1 MALIFFITSLDS
13 DVYILWKGRWDDLAH
28 PICHGFFLEN
38 RKNRIFAV
46 LLMTM
51 ATEIDYSARA
61 HEVLKQFWGYD
72 RFRPLQED
80 IILSVLEGR
89 DTLALLPTG
98 GGKSICFQVPALV
111 KGGLCVVVSPLIA
124 LMKDQVEHL
133 RDRRIKAGAIF
144 SGMRQSEIQATID
157 NCLFDPEYRFL
168 YVSPERLQTESFRV
182 NFARMPVTMIA
193 VDEAHCISQWGY
205 DFRPPYLEIA
215 QIRKVFPK
223 APVLALT
230 ATATPEVVKDIQAR
244 LDFKTENVFQ
254 KSFKRGNLT
263 YFVVNEEDKLSRML
277 RIMDRYPGSGIVY
290 VRNRR
295 RTAETAEFLR
305 NHGVSAD
312 HYHAGLDPR
321 ERDRK
326 QQRWMKGETR
336 VMVATNAFGM
346 GIDKPDVRFVVH
358 IDLPDTLEAYFQE
371 AGRGG
376 RDEQP
381 AVAILLYDHNDIAQ
395 LKRNFTFTFPELDRV
410 REVYREL
417 CQGYHIEIGNG
428 QGKVFPFSMEEHAR
442 TVKMNATQY
451 FSALKLL
458 QNIGVI
464 LVSEHLRDK
473 SQLQF
478 RLDGDQ
484 LLRYQKEKPEFEPL
498 ITAILRSYTG
508 VFTQYTDIDEQILAN
523 RLETTEESVV
533 EQLKTLRGEKILSY
547 QPLSNI
553 PLLVFLKDRIDERY
567 LYFDKKIY
575 DFRKE
580 KAEERLAAV
589 ENYVKTDN
597 VCRSQL
603 LLQYFGEWDSTPC
616 GGCDVCRRNRIHQVR
631 NRDFERISEE
641 VKALERLQKSPK
653 EILAELSKRYEEP
666 QIVSVMRWLADEN
679 FR

>member
-1 MALIFFITSLDS
+1 MNDHIQKS
-13 DVYILWKGRWDDLAH
+13 
-28 PICHGFFLEN
+28 
-38 RKNRIFAV
+38 
-46 LLMTM
+46 
-51 ATEIDYSARA
+51 RA
-61 HEVLKQFWGYD
+61 VLKQYWGYD
-72 RFRPLQED
+72 NFRPLQED

-111 KGGLCVVVSPLIA
+111 KGGLCIVISPLIA

-133 RDRRIKAGAIF
+133 RDRHIKAGAIY
-144 SGMRQSEIQATID
+144 SGMRVSEIQATID

-168 YVSPERLQTESFRV
+168 YVSPERLQTESFKV
-182 NFARMPVTMIA
+182 NFERMPVSMIA

-215 QIRKVFPK
+215 KIRKVFPK
-223 APVLALT
+223 VPVLALT
-230 ATATPEVVKDIQAR
+230 ATATPEVVKDIQLR
-244 LDFKTENVFQ
+244 LEFKTENVFQ
-254 KSFKRGNLT
+254 KSFKRSNLT
-263 YFVVNEEDKLSRML
+263 YFVVNEEDKNSRML
-277 RIMDRYPGSGIVY
+277 RIMNRYPGSGIVY

-295 RTAETAEFLR
+295 KTAETAEFLR
-305 NHGVSAD
+305 NNGISAD

-326 QQRWMKGETR
+326 QQSWMKGETR
-336 VMVATNAFGM
+336 VMVSTNAFGM

-371 AGRGG
+371 AGRAG
-376 RDEQP
+376 RDEKA

-417 CQGYHIEIGNG
+417 CQSYHIELGTG
-428 QGKVFPFSMEEHAR
+428 QGKIYPFSMDEHAR

-464 LVSEHLRDK
+464 LISEHLREK
-473 SQLQF
+473 SQIQF
-478 RLDGDQ
+478 RINGDQ
-484 LLRYQKEKPEFEPL
+484 LIKYQKEKPDFEPL
-498 ITAILRSYTG
+498 ITVILRSYSG
-508 VFTQYTDIDEQILAN
+508 VFSQYTVIDERLIAN
-523 RLETTEESVV
+523 RLETTEEAVV
-533 EQLKTLRGEKILSY
+533 EQLKALRSEKILSY

-553 PLLVFLKDRIDERY
+553 PLLVFLKDRIDEKY

-589 ENYVKTDN
+589 ENYVKCDN

-616 GGCDVCRRNRIHQVR
+616 GECDVCRRNQI
-631 NRDFERISEE
+631 ERI
-641 VKALERLQKSPK
+641 RNKSFELISNEIKDLRQQGMTPK
-653 EILAELSKRYEEP
+653 EMLSELSKRYEEP
-666 QIVSVMRWLADEN
+666 QIVAVMRWLAAN
-679 FR
+679 GQ

>member
-1 MALIFFITSLDS
+1 MMTNE
-13 DVYILWKGRWDDLAH
+13 DVFRQ
-28 PICHGFFLEN
+28 
-38 RKNRIFAV
+38 R
-46 LLMTM
+46 
-51 ATEIDYSARA
+51 ARA
-61 HEVLKQFWGYD
+61 VLKQHWGYD
-72 RFRPLQED
+72 SFRPLQED

-111 KGGLCVVVSPLIA
+111 KGGLCIVISPLIA

-133 RDRRIKAGAIF
+133 RARHIKAGAIY
-144 SGMRQSEIQATID
+144 SGMRVSEIQATID

-168 YVSPERLQTESFRV
+168 YVSPERLQTENFKV
-182 NFARMPVTMIA
+182 NFERMPVSMIA

-215 QIRKVFPK
+215 KIRKIFPEV
-223 APVLALT
+223 PVLALT
-230 ATATPEVVKDIQAR
+230 ATATPEVVKDIQLR

-254 KSFKRGNLT
+254 KSFKRANLT
-263 YFVVNEEDKLSRML
+263 YFVVNEEDKNSRML
-277 RIMDRYPGSGIVY
+277 RIMNRYPGSGIVY

-295 RTAETAEFLR
+295 KTAETAEFLR
-305 NHGVSAD
+305 NNGISAD

-326 QQRWMKGETR
+326 QQSWMKGETR
-336 VMVATNAFGM
+336 VMVSTNAFGM

-358 IDLPDTLEAYFQE
+358 LDLPDTLEAYFQE
-371 AGRGG
+371 AGRAG

-381 AVAILLYDHNDIAQ
+381 AVAILLYDNYDIAQ

-417 CQGYHIEIGNG
+417 CQSHHIELGSG
-428 QGKVFPFSMEEHAR
+428 QGKTFPFSMEAHANA
-442 TVKMNATQY
+442 VKMNATQY
-451 FSALKLL
+451 FNALKLL
-458 QNIGVI
+458 NNIGVI
-464 LVSEHLRDK
+464 LISEHLREK
-473 SQLQF
+473 SELQF
-478 RLDGDQ
+478 RINGDQ
-484 LLRYQKEKPEFEPL
+484 LLKFQKEKPEFEPL
-498 ITAILRSYTG
+498 ITTILRSYSG
-508 VFTQYTDIDEQILAN
+508 VFSQFADIDEQLLAT
-523 RLETTEESVV
+523 RLGTTEETVI

-547 QPLSNI
+547 QPQSNI
-553 PLLVFLKDRIDERY
+553 PLIIFLKDRIDEKY

-589 ENYVKTDN
+589 ENYVKCDN

-616 GGCDVCRRNRIHQVR
+616 GECDVCRRNKIQRVK
-631 NRDFERISEE
+631 NSDFELISKEIKE
-641 VKALERLQKSPK
+641 LQQQNMDPK
-653 EILAELSKRYEEP
+653 QILAELSKRYEEP
-666 QIVSVMRWLADEN
+666 QIVKVMRWLADN
-679 FR
+679 NTL

>member
-1 MALIFFITSLDS
+1 MNDHIQKS
-13 DVYILWKGRWDDLAH
+13 
-28 PICHGFFLEN
+28 
-38 RKNRIFAV
+38 
-46 LLMTM
+46 
-51 ATEIDYSARA
+51 RA
-61 HEVLKQFWGYD
+61 VLKQYWGYD
-72 RFRPLQED
+72 NFRPLQED

-111 KGGLCVVVSPLIA
+111 KGGLCIVISPLIA

-133 RDRRIKAGAIF
+133 RDRHIKAGAIY
-144 SGMRQSEIQATID
+144 SGMRVSEIQATID

-168 YVSPERLQTESFRV
+168 YVSPERLQTESFKV
-182 NFARMPVTMIA
+182 NFERMPVSMIA

-215 QIRKVFPK
+215 KIRKVFPK
-223 APVLALT
+223 VPVLALT
-230 ATATPEVVKDIQAR
+230 ATATPEVVKDIQLR
-244 LDFKTENVFQ
+244 LEFKTENVFQ
-254 KSFKRGNLT
+254 KSFKRSNLT
-263 YFVVNEEDKLSRML
+263 YFVVNEEDKNSRML
-277 RIMDRYPGSGIVY
+277 RIMNRYPGSGIVY

-295 RTAETAEFLR
+295 KAAETAEFLR
-305 NHGVSAD
+305 NNGISAD

-326 QQRWMKGETR
+326 QQSWMKGETR
-336 VMVATNAFGM
+336 VMVSTNAFGM

-371 AGRGG
+371 AGRAG
-376 RDEQP
+376 RDEKA

-417 CQGYHIEIGNG
+417 CQSYHIELGTG
-428 QGKVFPFSMEEHAR
+428 QGKIYPFSMDEHAR

-464 LVSEHLRDK
+464 LISEHLREK
-473 SQLQF
+473 SQIQF
-478 RLDGDQ
+478 RINGDQ
-484 LLRYQKEKPEFEPL
+484 LIKYQKEKPDFEPL
-498 ITAILRSYTG
+498 ITVILRSYSG
-508 VFTQYTDIDEQILAN
+508 VFSQYTDIDEQLIAN
-523 RLETTEESVV
+523 RLETTEEAVV
-533 EQLKTLRGEKILSY
+533 EQLKALRSEKILSY

-553 PLLVFLKDRIDERY
+553 PLLVFLKDRIDEKY

-589 ENYVKTDN
+589 ENYVKCDN

-616 GGCDVCRRNRIHQVR
+616 GECDVCRRNQI
-631 NRDFERISEE
+631 ERI
-641 VKALERLQKSPK
+641 RNKSFELISKEIKGLRQQGMTPK
-653 EILAELSKRYEEP
+653 EMLSELSKRYEEP
-666 QIVSVMRWLADEN
+666 QIVAVMRWLADN
-679 FR
+679 GQ

>member
-1 MALIFFITSLDS
+1 MNDHIQKS
-13 DVYILWKGRWDDLAH
+13 
-28 PICHGFFLEN
+28 
-38 RKNRIFAV
+38 
-46 LLMTM
+46 
-51 ATEIDYSARA
+51 RA
-61 HEVLKQFWGYD
+61 VLKQYWGYD
-72 RFRPLQED
+72 SFRPLQED

-111 KGGLCVVVSPLIA
+111 KGGLCIVISPLIA

-133 RDRRIKAGAIF
+133 RDRHIKAGAIY
-144 SGMRQSEIQATID
+144 SGMRVSEIEATID

-168 YVSPERLQTESFRV
+168 YVSPERLQTESFKV
-182 NFARMPVTMIA
+182 NFERMPVSMIA

-215 QIRKVFPK
+215 KIRKVFPK
-223 APVLALT
+223 VPVLALT
-230 ATATPEVVKDIQAR
+230 ATATPEVVKDIQLR
-244 LDFKTENVFQ
+244 LDFKAENVFQ
-254 KSFKRGNLT
+254 KSFKRSNLT
-263 YFVVNEEDKLSRML
+263 YFVVNEEDKNSRML
-277 RIMDRYPGSGIVY
+277 RIMNRYPGSGIVY

-295 RTAETAEFLR
+295 KTAETADFLR
-305 NHGVSAD
+305 NNGISAD

-326 QQRWMKGETR
+326 QQSWMKGETR
-336 VMVATNAFGM
+336 VMVSTNAFGM

-371 AGRGG
+371 AGRAG
-376 RDEQP
+376 RDEKA

-410 REVYREL
+410 REVYRKL
-417 CQGYHIEIGNG
+417 CQSHHIELGTG
-428 QGKVFPFSMEEHAR
+428 QGKVFPFSMDEHAR

-464 LVSEHLRDK
+464 LISEHLREK
-473 SQLQF
+473 SQIQF
-478 RLDGDQ
+478 RLNGDQ
-484 LLRYQKEKPEFEPL
+484 LLKYQKEKPDFEPL
-498 ITAILRSYTG
+498 ITVILRSYSG
-508 VFTQYTDIDEQILAN
+508 VFSQYTDIDERLIAN
-523 RLETTEESVV
+523 RLETTEEAVV
-533 EQLKTLRGEKILSY
+533 EQLKTLRSEKILSY

-553 PLLVFLKDRIDERY
+553 PLLVFLKDRIDEKY

-589 ENYVKTDN
+589 ENYVKCDN

-616 GGCDVCRRNRIHQVR
+616 GECDVCRRNQI
-631 NRDFERISEE
+631 ERI
-641 VKALERLQKSPK
+641 RNKSFELISNEIKDLRQQGMTPK
-653 EILAELSKRYEEP
+653 EMLSELSKKYEEP
-666 QIVSVMRWLADEN
+666 QIVAVMRWLADN
-679 FR
+679 GQ

>member
-1 MALIFFITSLDS
+1 MNPDFQH
-13 DVYILWKGRWDDLAH
+13 LAR
-28 PICHGFFLEN
+28 E
-38 RKNRIFAV
+38 
-46 LLMTM
+46 T
-51 ATEIDYSARA
+51 
-61 HEVLKQFWGYD
+61 LKQHWGYD
-72 RFRPLQED
+72 SFRPLQEE

-111 KGGLCVVVSPLIA
+111 KGGLCIVVSPLIA

-133 RDRRIKAGAIF
+133 RDRHIKAGAIY
-144 SGMRQSEIQATID
+144 SGMRVSEIEATID

-168 YVSPERLQTESFRV
+168 YVSPERLQTESFKV
-182 NFARMPVTMIA
+182 NFERMPVSMIA

-215 QIRKVFPK
+215 KIRKVFPK
-223 APVLALT
+223 VPVLALT
-230 ATATPEVVKDIQAR
+230 ATATPEVVKDIQLR
-244 LDFKTENVFQ
+244 LEFKTENVFQ
-254 KSFKRGNLT
+254 KSFKRSNLT
-263 YFVVNEEDKLSRML
+263 YFVVNEEDKNSRML
-277 RIMDRYPGSGIVY
+277 RIMNRYPGSGIVY

-295 RTAETAEFLR
+295 KTAETAEFLR
-305 NHGVSAD
+305 NNGISAD

-326 QQRWMKGETR
+326 QQSWMKGETR
-336 VMVATNAFGM
+336 VMVSTNAFGM

-371 AGRGG
+371 AGRAG
-376 RDEQP
+376 RDEKA

-417 CQGYHIEIGNG
+417 CQSHHIELGTG
-428 QGKVFPFSMEEHAR
+428 QGKIYPFSMDEHAR

-464 LVSEHLRDK
+464 LISEHLREK
-473 SQLQF
+473 SQILF
-478 RLDGDQ
+478 RLNGDQ
-484 LLRYQKEKPEFEPL
+484 LLKYQKEKPNFEPL
-498 ITAILRSYTG
+498 ITVILRSYSG
-508 VFTQYTDIDEQILAN
+508 VFSQYTDIDERLIAN
-523 RLETTEESVV
+523 RLETTEEAVV
-533 EQLKTLRGEKILSY
+533 EQLKALRNEKILSY

-553 PLLVFLKDRIDERY
+553 PLLVFLKDRIDEKY

-589 ENYVKTDN
+589 ENYVKCDN

-616 GGCDVCRRNRIHQVR
+616 GECDVCRRNQI
-631 NRDFERISEE
+631 ERI
-641 VKALERLQKSPK
+641 RNKSFELISNEIKDLRQQGMTPK
-653 EILAELSKRYEEP
+653 EMLSELSKKFEEP
-666 QIVSVMRWLADEN
+666 QIVAVMRWLADN
-679 FR
+679 GQ

>member
-1 MALIFFITSLDS
+1 MS
-13 DVYILWKGRWDDLAH
+13 DTPDFRQQAQK
-28 PICHGFFLEN
+28 
-38 RKNRIFAV
+38 
-46 LLMTM
+46 
-51 ATEIDYSARA
+51 
-61 HEVLKQFWGYD
+61 VLKQYWGYD
-72 RFRPLQED
+72 SFRPLQED

-111 KGGLCVVVSPLIA
+111 KGGLCIVISPLIA
-124 LMKDQVEHL
+124 LMKDQVVHL
-133 RDRRIKAGAIF
+133 RDRRIKAGAIY
-144 SGMRQSEIQATID
+144 SGMRVSEIQTTID

-168 YVSPERLQTESFRV
+168 YVSPERLQTESFKV
-182 NFARMPVTMIA
+182 NFERMPVSMIA

-215 QIRKVFPK
+215 KIRKVFPQV
-223 APVLALT
+223 PVLALT
-230 ATATPEVVKDIQAR
+230 ATATPEVVKDIQLR
-244 LDFKTENVFQ
+244 LEFKTENVFQ
-254 KSFKRGNLT
+254 KSFKRSNLT

-277 RIMDRYPGSGIVY
+277 RIMNRYPGSGIVY
-290 VRNRR
+290 VRNRKK
-295 RTAETAEFLR
+295 TAETAEFLR
-305 NHGVSAD
+305 NNGISAD

-326 QQRWMKGETR
+326 QQSWMKGETR
-336 VMVATNAFGM
+336 VMVSTNAFGM

-371 AGRGG
+371 AGRAG
-376 RDEQP
+376 RDEKA

-417 CQGYHIEIGNG
+417 CQSHHIELGTG
-428 QGKVFPFSMEEHAR
+428 QGKVFPFSMEGHAR
-442 TVKMNATQY
+442 TLKMNATQY

-464 LVSEHLRDK
+464 LISEHLREK
-473 SQLQF
+473 SQIMF
-478 RLDGDQ
+478 RLNGDQ
-484 LLRYQKEKPEFEPL
+484 LLKYQKEKPDFEPL
-498 ITAILRSYTG
+498 ITVILRSYSG
-508 VFTQYTDIDEQILAN
+508 VFSQYTDIDERLIAN
-523 RLETTEESVV
+523 RLETTEEAVL
-533 EQLKTLRGEKILSY
+533 EQLKTLRSEKILSY

-553 PLLVFLKDRIDERY
+553 PLLVFLKDRIDEKY

-580 KAEERLAAV
+580 KAEERLTAV
-589 ENYVKTDN
+589 ENYVKCDN

-616 GGCDVCRRNRIHQVR
+616 GECDVCRRNQI
-631 NRDFERISEE
+631 ERI
-641 VKALERLQKSPK
+641 RNKSFELISNEIKELRQQGRTPK
-653 EILAELSKRYEEP
+653 EMLSELSKKYEEP
-666 QIVSVMRWLADEN
+666 QIVAVMRWLADN
-679 FR
+679 GQ

>member
-1 MALIFFITSLDS
+1 MNDHIQKS
-13 DVYILWKGRWDDLAH
+13 
-28 PICHGFFLEN
+28 
-38 RKNRIFAV
+38 
-46 LLMTM
+46 
-51 ATEIDYSARA
+51 RA
-61 HEVLKQFWGYD
+61 VLKQYWGYD
-72 RFRPLQED
+72 NFRPLQED

-111 KGGLCVVVSPLIA
+111 KGGLCIVISPLIA

-133 RDRRIKAGAIF
+133 RDRHIKAGAIY
-144 SGMRQSEIQATID
+144 SGMRVSEIEATID

-168 YVSPERLQTESFRV
+168 YVSPERLQTESFKV
-182 NFARMPVTMIA
+182 NFERMPVSMIA

-215 QIRKVFPK
+215 KIRKVFPK
-223 APVLALT
+223 VPVLALT
-230 ATATPEVVKDIQAR
+230 ATATPEVVKDIQLR
-244 LDFKTENVFQ
+244 LEFKTENVFQ
-254 KSFKRGNLT
+254 KSFKRSNLT
-263 YFVVNEEDKLSRML
+263 YFVVNEEDKNSRML
-277 RIMDRYPGSGIVY
+277 RIMNRYPGSGIVY

-295 RTAETAEFLR
+295 KTAETAEFLR
-305 NHGVSAD
+305 NNGISAD

-326 QQRWMKGETR
+326 QQSWMKGETR
-336 VMVATNAFGM
+336 VMVSTNAFGM

-371 AGRGG
+371 AGRAG
-376 RDEQP
+376 RDEKA

-417 CQGYHIEIGNG
+417 CQSYHIELGTG
-428 QGKVFPFSMEEHAR
+428 QGKIYPFSMDEHAR

-464 LVSEHLRDK
+464 LISEHLREK
-473 SQLQF
+473 SQIQF
-478 RLDGDQ
+478 RINGDQ
-484 LLRYQKEKPEFEPL
+484 LIKYQKEKPDFEPL
-498 ITAILRSYTG
+498 ITVILRSYSG
-508 VFTQYTDIDEQILAN
+508 VFSQYTDIDERLIAN
-523 RLETTEESVV
+523 RLETTEEAVV
-533 EQLKTLRGEKILSY
+533 EQLKALRSEKILSY

-553 PLLVFLKDRIDERY
+553 PLLVFLKDRIDEKY

-589 ENYVKTDN
+589 ENYVKCDN

-616 GGCDVCRRNRIHQVR
+616 GECDVCRRNQI
-631 NRDFERISEE
+631 ERI
-641 VKALERLQKSPK
+641 RNKSFELISKEIKGLRQQGMTPK
-653 EILAELSKRYEEP
+653 EMLSELSKRYEEP
-666 QIVSVMRWLADEN
+666 QIVAVMRWLADN
-679 FR
+679 GQ

>member
-1 MALIFFITSLDS
+1 MNDHIQKS
-13 DVYILWKGRWDDLAH
+13 
-28 PICHGFFLEN
+28 
-38 RKNRIFAV
+38 
-46 LLMTM
+46 
-51 ATEIDYSARA
+51 RA
-61 HEVLKQFWGYD
+61 VLKQYWGYD
-72 RFRPLQED
+72 SFRPLQED

-111 KGGLCVVVSPLIA
+111 KGGLCIVISPLIA

-133 RDRRIKAGAIF
+133 RDRHIKAGAIY
-144 SGMRQSEIQATID
+144 SGMRVSEIEATID

-168 YVSPERLQTESFRV
+168 YVSPERLQTESFKV
-182 NFARMPVTMIA
+182 NFERMPVSMIA

-215 QIRKVFPK
+215 KIRKVFPK
-223 APVLALT
+223 VPVLALT
-230 ATATPEVVKDIQAR
+230 ATATPEVVKDIQLR
-244 LDFKTENVFQ
+244 LDFKAENVFQ
-254 KSFKRGNLT
+254 KSFKRSNLT
-263 YFVVNEEDKLSRML
+263 YFVVNEEDKNSRML
-277 RIMDRYPGSGIVY
+277 RIMNRYPGSGIVY

-295 RTAETAEFLR
+295 KTAETAEFLR
-305 NHGVSAD
+305 NNGISAD

-326 QQRWMKGETR
+326 QQSWMKGETR
-336 VMVATNAFGM
+336 VMVSTNAFGM

-371 AGRGG
+371 AGRAG
-376 RDEQP
+376 RDEKA

-417 CQGYHIEIGNG
+417 CQSYHIELGTG
-428 QGKVFPFSMEEHAR
+428 QGKIYPFSMDEHAR

-464 LVSEHLRDK
+464 LISEHLREK
-473 SQLQF
+473 SQIQF
-478 RLDGDQ
+478 RINGDQ
-484 LLRYQKEKPEFEPL
+484 LIKYQKGKPDFEPL
-498 ITAILRSYTG
+498 ITVILRSYSG
-508 VFTQYTDIDEQILAN
+508 VFSQYTDIDERLIAN
-523 RLETTEESVV
+523 RLETTEEAVV
-533 EQLKTLRGEKILSY
+533 EQLKALRSEKILSY

-553 PLLVFLKDRIDERY
+553 PLLVFLKDRIDEKY

-589 ENYVKTDN
+589 ENYVKCDN

-616 GGCDVCRRNRIHQVR
+616 GECDVCRRNQI
-631 NRDFERISEE
+631 ERIRNKSFELISNE
-641 VKALERLQKSPK
+641 IKDLRQQGMTQKEMLS
-653 EILAELSKRYEEP
+653 ELSKKYEEP
-666 QIVSVMRWLADEN
+666 QIVAVMRWLADN
-679 FR
+679 GQ